1 MSCLICLQVIQD
13 YHTVE
18 NAAQKIRIATLCK
31 LLAHNSKISHKS
43 EFDDDTE
50 MCDLCTNC
58 YPLFRRMEEIKDQ
71 ISLLEEEIGTTVGQI
86 QATIFDTSSK
96 LESYGDNKIIQI
108 RAMLLRLSG
117 WHF

>member
-1 MSCLICLQVIQD
+1 
-13 YHTVE
+13 
-18 NAAQKIRIATLCK
+18 
-31 LLAHNSKISHKS
+31 
-43 EFDDDTE
+43 
-50 MCDLCTNC
+50 
-58 YPLFRRMEEIKDQ
+58 MEEIKDQ

-117 WHF
+117 